1 MTSNQSNLRRFG
13 LGALAL
19 SAVFA
24 IHSRAVAQTGAD
36 PGPSPHNDD
45 WRTTILE
52 ENDSLYFNSDKHYT
66 QGLRLSMLSPALQ
79 PNGWTDDV
87 FQFVGKI
94 PTVFDNGAQ
103 SHRRVSWF
111 LGQSI
116 FTPKNIDIKPP
127 DATDRPYAGWLYVG
141 PSLLQETNGNEL
153 ENLELELGLVG
164 PGALGRQIQNDW
176 HQFMG
181 IHQAQGWSNQIQNE
195 PGGVLAYDRYWRIGV
210 PFLHWESGG
219 VQDGVDIVP
228 TAGGTVGNVFDYA
241 QIGAQLR
248 IGHHLETDYGPV
260 RVRPSLSGTDYF
272 NGEHLGDDIGWY
284 LFAGAA
290 GRAVARNIF
299 LDGNS
304 FRTSAHVEH
313 KTLVGDLQAG
323 ASVYWSDHARLD
335 LSVMRRTDEFVGQR
349 SSDVLGTAAISF
361 SW

>member
-1 MTSNQSNLRRFG
+1 MTRHQHLRRAG
-13 LGALAL
+13 LGVLAL
-19 SAVFA
+19 SAFLA
-24 IHSRAVAQTGAD
+24 LHARAFAQTDAD
-36 PGPSPHNDD
+36 PGPSPHNDN
-45 WRTTILE
+45 WRSTILE

-66 QGLRLSMLSPALQ
+66 QGLRLSLLSPVLE
-79 PNGWTDDV
+79 PDGWTDDV

-94 PTVFDNGAQ
+94 PTVFENDVP

-111 LGQSI
+111 FGQSI
-116 FTPKNIDIKPP
+116 FTPKNLDIKPP
-127 DATDRPYAGWLYVG
+127 DPGDRPYAGWLYVG
-141 PSLLQETNGNEL
+141 PSLLQETGNQL
-153 ENLELELGLVG
+153 ENLEIEVGLVG

-195 PGGVLAYDRYWRIGV
+195 PGGVIAYDRYWRFGA
-210 PFLHWESGG
+210 PFLHWEEGG

-228 TAGGTVGNVFDYA
+228 MAGGTVGNVFDYA

-260 RVRPSLSGTDYF
+260 RVRPSFSGTDYF

-313 KTLVGDLQAG
+313 KTFVGDLQAG
-323 ASVYWSDHARLD
+323 ASLYWSDHARLD
-335 LSVMRRTDEFVGQR
+335 LSVMRRSPEFVGQR
-349 SSDVLGTAAISF
+349 SQDVLGTAAVSF